1 MISVERC
8 AELAELTAPKLPL
21 CALPCERH
29 KLLLESYL
37 FNLKRGKASV
47 CKMILEDLW
56 RFMDLGACE
65 RAADLLVVHRLLMS
79 GCASPECLKANCLA

>member
-1 MISVERC
+1 MISVEPC
-8 AELAELTAPKLPL
+8 ADLAALTTPELPL
-21 CALPCERH
+21 CALPSERH
-29 KLLLESYL
+29 KMLLESYC

-56 RFMDLGACE
+56 RFMDLGAWE

-79 GCASPECLKANCLA
+79 GCASPECLKPSYLA